1 VHDTHGISKGTLS
14 GSPARRRS
22 AVRIQD
28 PIIPYLINLIR
39 ARLAAAHHDRE
50 GGYST
55 EAVIVIGLLVAGAI
69 IAVGYIVVKIKAAA
83 QSIQTQ

>member
-1 VHDTHGISKGTLS
+1 
-14 GSPARRRS
+14 
-22 AVRIQD
+22 VRIQD
-28 PIIPYLINLIR
+28 PVIPYLVNLIR
-39 ARLAAAHHDRE
+39 ARLAAVHCDHSE

-55 EAVIVIGLLVAGAI
+55 EAVIVIGLLIAGAI

>member
-1 VHDTHGISKGTLS
+1 
-14 GSPARRRS
+14 
-22 AVRIQD
+22 VRIQD
-28 PIIPYLINLIR
+28 PAISYLVTHIR
-39 ARLAAAHHDRE
+39 ARLAAVHRDYPE